1 LAAEVP
7 INRSVKKYESSQIQ
21 MPQKVGRYD
30 SLRGS
35 SNLQYEAEHSDEN
48 QNQMAR
54 VGSPDYVLLQQNI
67 ENGEIMS
74 QNK

>member
-1 LAAEVP
+1 
-7 INRSVKKYESSQIQ
+7 